1 LYHRCPAVCREDVK
15 RRVIMVPKVL
25 QHKDDN
31 KALEPPPVQVP
42 LRNVEKEKPKILED
56 KKQEDEIGDDTEI

>member
-1 LYHRCPAVCREDVK
+1 
-15 RRVIMVPKVL
+15 MVPKVL

-31 KALEPPPVQVP
+31 KALEPPPAQVP

-56 KKQEDEIGDDTEI
+56 KKQEDEVGDDTEI